1 MMHRMS
7 ELTELAKKHNDQQ
20 NLSKMIM
27 DIAAY
32 IIKSLQMSEDT
43 TNPVYKLITLKLQL
57 MLINVLI
64 TSIFEHQSFT
74 R

>member
-1 MMHRMS
+1 
-7 ELTELAKKHNDQQ
+7 
-20 NLSKMIM
+20 
-27 DIAAY
+27 
-32 IIKSLQMSEDT
+32 MSEDT